1 MNVDEI
7 RKSNSKLEEKLSES
21 ENRDM
26 IKIVAY
32 LRGSHLSDMDQELV
46 RQDIL
51 DMVLSAKERG
61 EEMSQAIGA
70 DYKQFC
76 DDIIAEIKPKSIKDK
91 VKDTLSMVSMSVSM
105 LILIKMIFFSAELIR
120 RVILKQ
126 PFSLNVPVQY
136 LDILFT
142 VIIVVASWAIVVVI
156 LRDAFDEKDKRTK
169 IIVALTLIAT
179 IVGFGLLYGFQI
191 GTGTMFEINLIAGYF
206 LAALLFVISK
216 INDKIKKASARR
228 F

>member
-1 MNVDEI
+1 MNVDEL
-7 RKSNSKLEEKLSES
+7 RKNNNRLEEENLSKS
-21 ENRDM
+21 ENEDM
-26 IKIVAY
+26 TKIVVY

-61 EEMSQAIGA
+61 EEMCQAIGT

-76 DDIIAEIKPKSIKDK
+76 DDIITEIKPKSIKEK
-91 VKDTLSMVSMSVSM
+91 LKEYLSIVSMSVSM

-120 RVILKQ
+120 KVILRQ
-126 PFSLNVPVQY
+126 SINLNVPIQY

-142 VIIVVASWAIVVVI
+142 VIIIAAAWAIVEVI

-179 IVGFGLLYGFQI
+179 IVGFGLLYGLRI
-191 GTGTMFEINLIAGYF
+191 GTETVFEINLIAGYF
-206 LAALLFVISK
+206 LAALLFVASK
-216 INDKIKKASARR
+216 INDKLRK
-228 F
+228 

>member
-1 MNVDEI
+1 MNVDEL
-7 RKSNSKLEEKLSES
+7 RKCNSKLEEKLSES
-21 ENRDM
+21 ENKDM

-61 EEMSQAIGA
+61 EEMSQAIGT

-76 DDIIAEIKPKSIKDK
+76 DDIIAEIKPKSQKDK
-91 VKDTLSMVSMSVSM
+91 IKDTLSMVSMSVSI

-126 PFSLNVPVQY
+126 SFNLNVPIQY

-142 VIIVVASWAIVVVI
+142 VIIVAASWVIVEAI

-179 IVGFGLLYGFQI
+179 IVGFGLLYGSQI
-191 GTGTMFEINLIAGYF
+191 GTGTVFEINLIVGYF

-216 INDKIKKASARR
+216 INDKINK
-228 F
+228 